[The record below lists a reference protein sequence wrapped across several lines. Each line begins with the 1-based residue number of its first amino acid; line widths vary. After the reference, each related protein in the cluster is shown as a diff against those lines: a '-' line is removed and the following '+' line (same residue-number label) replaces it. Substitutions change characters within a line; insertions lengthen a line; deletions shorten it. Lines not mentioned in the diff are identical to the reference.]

1 MISPQSTDPVDLQA
15 GFAAAL
21 AAMDESHAEWAP
33 TYAGYETMRLVE
45 LWAEARDESV
55 GRPLRPMHATQTLI
69 GRVDVGPTRRF
80 LERIVA
86 STTVGWGTDAGRV
99 GTAILAYAHHLQDRE
114 RYALAADVFEAFIR
128 QARVEDDL
136 EMVPNA
142 FLRLAYC
149 RRMLGAHAPATA
161 AYGAAERYGRD
172 SGDLRVVVLAR
183 LGAANVMRQRGNYP
197 AAAAA
202 MDAVIA
208 DVETMIATAP
218 STALTDA
225 LARARHDR
233 GTVAAG
239 QNDYA
244 RALTMYY
251 TALHLY
257 EDELL
262 RERVLVDLATLCAD
276 TGLRESA
283 RDAYLVAWRGGR
295 EENNRQFAATNLIRL
310 AWLDDR
316 ETEFEQFRRALVR
329 TDLQP
334 RLEPYYHLYC
344 GEGLA
349 HFGRTEAARAALLR
363 AIDVGQRHEIH
374 EAVMQADAALRQL
387 DEAESFARSA
397 RGESRDALEA
407 ANALIAAGR
416 PRQPA
421 TYPAYTGQAVDDVV
435 SGLRELRERVL
446 VTA

>member
-1 MISPQSTDPVDLQA
+1 
-15 GFAAAL
+15 
-21 AAMDESHAEWAP
+21 
-33 TYAGYETMRLVE
+33 
-45 LWAEARDESV
+45 
-55 GRPLRPMHATQTLI
+55 
-69 GRVDVGPTRRF
+69 
-80 LERIVA
+80 
-86 STTVGWGTDAGRV
+86 
-99 GTAILAYAHHLQDRE
+99 
-114 RYALAADVFEAFIR
+114 
-128 QARVEDDL
+128 
-136 EMVPNA
+136 
-142 FLRLAYC
+142 
-149 RRMLGAHAPATA
+149 
-161 AYGAAERYGRD
+161 
-172 SGDLRVVVLAR
+172 VLAR

-202 MDAVIA
+202 MDAVITE
-208 DVETMIATAP
+208 VETLIATAS

-225 LARARHDR
+225 LARAKHDR

-251 TALHLY
+251 AALHLY

-316 ETEFEQFRRALVR
+316 ETEFEQFRRAIAPA
-329 TDLQP
+329 DLQP

-344 GEGLA
+344 GEGLK
-349 HFGRTEAARAALLR
+349 HFGRLDAARAALLR

-397 RGESRDALEA
+397 PGESRDALEA
-407 ANALIAAGR
+407 ATALIAAGR

-421 TYPAYTGQAVDDVV
+421 SYPACSGAAVDDVV